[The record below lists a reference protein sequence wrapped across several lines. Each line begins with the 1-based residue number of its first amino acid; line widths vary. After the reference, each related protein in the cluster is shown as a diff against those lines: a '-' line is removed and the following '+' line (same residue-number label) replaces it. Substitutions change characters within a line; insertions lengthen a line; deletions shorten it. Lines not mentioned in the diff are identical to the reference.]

1 MALSIVGTSQK
12 QATILTCRGII
23 VFGDEATS
31 LREYVKK
38 LLSET
43 SASPRLIILD
53 LSDVQYVDSGG
64 VGALVGLLTSVR
76 SAGSD
81 LKLVGLNDRVMKV
94 LKITHLLDLFEV
106 RASVD
111 DAVKTT
117 PRGGKGS
124 AGRR

>member
-1 MALSIVGTSQK
+1 MALTIEATSQK
-12 QATILTCRGII
+12 QATVLTCRGII
-23 VFGDEATS
+23 VFGDEAAS
-31 LREYVKK
+31 LGAYVKK

-43 SASPRLIILD
+43 GSSPPLIILD
-53 LSDVQYVDSGG
+53 LSNVQYVDSGG

-81 LKLVGLNDRVMKV
+81 LKLVGLNDRVKKV
-94 LKITHLLDLFEV
+94 LKITHLVDVFKIH
-106 RASVD
+106 ASVD

-117 PRGGKGS
+117 PRGATGS